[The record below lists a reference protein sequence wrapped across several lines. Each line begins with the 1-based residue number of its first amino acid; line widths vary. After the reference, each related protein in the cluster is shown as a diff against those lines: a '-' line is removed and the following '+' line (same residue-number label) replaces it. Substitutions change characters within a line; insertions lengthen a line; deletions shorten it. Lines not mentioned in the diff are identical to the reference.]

1 MLGEPGSRNGAVP
14 SNSYPPSPISFF
26 DAVEMQSRDE
36 DDDSDEEDQ
45 QPEPAHEPEEDTVV
59 NTIDNRHS
67 ESGVAK
73 YGSGSQSKAS
83 GNSLRMLL
91 GNRSSPQLAT
101 PSLLKD
107 GNTAKGYD
115 GFDRRVPF
123 TNVPPLPPQ
132 SSRGNFLFGKLGKAR
147 DTNASSSRITESV
160 FDRLRHRSPVA
171 EERRPR
177 SSSAKAIPRP
187 RTSLGGRSLQSWR
200 DEQNIQDQQSR
211 RLDGMLIEHMERE
224 RDILRKI
231 TTTLSKP

>member
-1 MLGEPGSRNGAVP
+1 V
-14 SNSYPPSPISFF
+14 
-26 DAVEMQSRDE
+26 Q
-36 DDDSDEEDQ
+36 
-45 QPEPAHEPEEDTVV
+45 EPEDLTAV
-59 NTIDNRHS
+59 NTIDHRHS

-73 YGSGSQSKAS
+73 FGSGSMSKAS

-107 GNTAKGYD
+107 NNSAKVYD
-115 GFDRRVPF
+115 KFDRRLPF
-123 TNVPPLPPQ
+123 TNVPPVPQ
-132 SSRGNFLFGKLGKAR
+132 PSSRANFLFGKLGKGK
-147 DTNASSSRITESV
+147 DSNASTSRVTESV
-160 FDRLRHRSPVA
+160 FERMRQRSPLD

-200 DEQNIQDQQSR
+200 DEQSLQDQHSR
-211 RLDGMLIEHMERE
+211 RLDGMLLEHMERE
-224 RDILRKI
+224 RDILRRI